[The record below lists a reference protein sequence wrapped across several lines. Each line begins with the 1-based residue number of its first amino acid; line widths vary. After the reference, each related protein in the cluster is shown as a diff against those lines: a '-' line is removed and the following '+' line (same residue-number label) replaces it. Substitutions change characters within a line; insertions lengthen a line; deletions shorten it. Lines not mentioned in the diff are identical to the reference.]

1 MSRFSLI
8 AAAVAAVLGTATVA
22 TAAETAPQDVFV
34 VQQNTNFILNRTF
47 NKFDTSLGTL
57 TGIRFDLTGNVFG
70 SFGVESLD
78 AAPSTVDARL
88 SATVTLER
96 PDNSI
101 IVITLPVFSALI
113 SLTAFDGTI
122 DFAGTS
128 GASRDGLTGTD
139 SQFPHLAAPAERS
152 RPLQGPG
159 HDRPADPRRRHQ
171 LRGWP
176 RQRRV
181 PLQHAGFGHCPHR
194 LHLRAGAR
202 AGAGDAGAARD
213 GSDRSGSGS
222 SSRLS
227 LPAASGVIAPGS
239 RRPRVR
245 SR

>member
-139 SQFPHLAAPAERS
+139 SQFHISPP
-152 RPLQGPG
+152 PLSDLDLFKGPG
-159 HDRPADPRRRHQ
+159 TIDLPIRAVGTSFAAGPGNVVSRFSTQASATARIVYTYEPARVPEPVTLALLGTGLIGLGLARRR
-171 LRGWP
+171 G
-176 RQRRV
+176 
-181 PLQHAGFGHCPHR
+181 
-194 LHLRAGAR
+194 
-202 AGAGDAGAARD
+202 
-213 GSDRSGSGS
+213 
-222 SSRLS
+222 
-227 LPAASGVIAPGS
+227 
-239 RRPRVR
+239 
-245 SR
+245 